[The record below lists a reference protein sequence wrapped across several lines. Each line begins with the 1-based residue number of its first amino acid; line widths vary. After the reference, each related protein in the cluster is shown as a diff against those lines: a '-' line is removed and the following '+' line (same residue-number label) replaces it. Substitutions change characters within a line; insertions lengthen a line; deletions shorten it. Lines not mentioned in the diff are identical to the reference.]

1 MVNIETTNGYE
12 LKGKAISIFTVSGNR
27 IFQQMCNSNT
37 EKINLGQLA
46 AGIYI
51 LTVGEGNDRK
61 ITKLIKL

>member
-1 MVNIETTNGYE
+1 MLNIGTTNGYE
-12 LKGKAISIFTVSGNR
+12 LKGKTVAIFTVSGSR
-27 IFQQMCNSNT
+27 IFQQLCNSNT